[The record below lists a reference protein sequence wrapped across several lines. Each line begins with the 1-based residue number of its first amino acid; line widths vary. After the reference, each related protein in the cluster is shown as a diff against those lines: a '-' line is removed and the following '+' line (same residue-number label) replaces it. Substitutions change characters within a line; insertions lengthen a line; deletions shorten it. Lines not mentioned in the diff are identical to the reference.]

1 LWKNR
6 ISVVHKDVFLGLTA
20 IDLNVHLESNS
31 IESLPEPIFD
41 DHTFDTINIQHNPFK
56 NMHFRAILQNNCKIA
71 NFYFDC
77 KNLDEKTLQQIV
89 DWAYADD
96 VGYCCGGILYDNA
109 TLANIFGVR
118 QSFCALVAGHNCQNV
133 RSYVMIMILIVIWV
147 YLF

>member
-1 LWKNR
+1 LQHTLH
-6 ISVVHKDVFLGLTA
+6 IIA
-20 IDLNVHLESNS
+20 NS
-31 IESLPEPIFD
+31 IESLPGAIFD

-56 NMHFRAILQNNCKIA
+56 NISEQFCKNNSKIA

-109 TLANIFGVR
+109 TLANKFEVR
-118 QSFCALVAGHNCQNV
+118 QSFCALVAGHT
-133 RSYVMIMILIVIWV
+133 
-147 YLF
+147 

>member
-1 LWKNR
+1 LQHTLH
-6 ISVVHKDVFLGLTA
+6 IIA
-20 IDLNVHLESNS
+20 NS
-31 IESLPEPIFD
+31 IESLPGAIFD

-56 NMHFRAILQNNCKIA
+56 NISEQFCKNNCKIA

-109 TLANIFGVR
+109 TLANKFGATKSR
-118 QSFCALVAGHNCQNV
+118 TSK
-133 RSYVMIMILIVIWV
+133 R
-147 YLF
+147 